1 MFLDYFT
8 KKKIKINQL
17 IMWLSILII
26 LITSISIYYSGEY
39 FASASS
45 KVGDYLG
52 LSKSAKGA
60 TLDAISSSMPEL
72 VAYTISLF

>member
-1 MFLDYFT
+1 
-8 KKKIKINQL
+8 
-17 IMWLSILII
+17 MWLSVFVI

-39 FASASS
+39 FASASR

-60 TLDAISSSMPEL
+60 TLDAISSSMLEL
-72 VAYTISLF
+72 VTYTIF